1 MTLEQKQC
9 LLRYLGYYSGDIDGI
24 WGEQSQQAT
33 EAFQRDYMEP
43 KKVDGKFG
51 PETEKRI
58 LEVIATGEKPKQESV
73 NIDTGNT
80 LYASAYLQ
88 SDGYYYIPRGVDVQ
102 LSLNLWA
109 HEIHCQ
115 GDGCCTESVIS
126 KRMVDTFQAIRDDY
140 GAPIEITTANGSG
153 YRCPI
158 HNSEVGGAAAS
169 LHLTGNALDLHARDK
184 ERLLT
189 VVENH
194 VTDGEIGTYNWGIH
208 VGVWNR
214 GFVNRFT
221 K

>member
-1 MTLEQKQC
+1 MTIKQKQA
-9 LLRYLGYYSGDIDGI
+9 LLAYLGYYAGPLDGI
-24 WGEQSQQAT
+24 WGQQSQQAT
-33 EAFQRDYMEP
+33 IDFQLAYMEQP
-43 KKVDGKFG
+43 DVDGVFRAA
-51 PETEKRI
+51 TEKRI
-58 LEVIATGEKPKQESV
+58 LDVIASGEQPKESV
-73 NIDTGNT
+73 QIDTGNA

-88 SDGYYYIPRGVDVQ
+88 SDGYYHIPRGVDVQ
-102 LSLNLWA
+102 LSRNLFA

-115 GDGCCTESVIS
+115 GSGCCTESVIS

-140 GAPIEITTANGSG
+140 GAPIEITTADGSG

-169 LHLTGNALDLHARDK
+169 LHLTGDALDLHARDK

-194 VTDGEIGTYNWGIH
+194 VTDGEIGIYNWGIH